1 MISQAIED
9 ESNQQWVKYDTLG
22 FNNLLC
28 IYNVMI
34 QTFKKKGYLDL
45 LMIEIM
51 AHCQH
56 GRHESNMVLKDTH
69 GFLNSIQFMSLPYI
83 PYPHWFNEFA
93 TNLSTYKHFQ
103 MFLHKQ

>member
-1 MISQAIED
+1 
-9 ESNQQWVKYDTLG
+9 
-22 FNNLLC
+22 
-28 IYNVMI
+28 MI

-83 PYPHWFNEFA
+83 PYPH
-93 TNLSTYKHFQ
+93 
-103 MFLHKQ
+103 